1 MDISSLQQQ
10 IDFLTDKVDLINQ
23 NIQFNINTFLTV
35 LAIALAIAGG
45 AAIVLAKYLF
55 NKRFEEEAKKIDE
68 KIKNY
73 VKENPQI
80 RWARGIGTLIWSKMI
95 EGNKYQSKIVIYTIN
110 NISKDLILLSE
121 FNVISGEQKI
131 PITDYEILIV
141 NNQVTVEF
149 IHPNHIGLL
158 INHIEF
164 FMLWQNPI
172 YIEKV

>member
-80 RWARGIGTLIWSKMI
+80 RWSKGMGTLIWTKHI
-95 EGNKYQSKIVIYTIN
+95 QGNEYQSEFVIYVNGEIA
-110 NISKDLILLSE
+110 KDLILLSE
-121 FNVISGEQKI
+121 FNFIVGSKKT
-131 PITDYEILIV
+131 PILDYEIITK
-141 NNQVTVEF
+141 NNEVRVHYK
-149 IHPNHIGLL
+149 HPYTMGMTANK
-158 INHIEF
+158 IEF
-164 FMLWQNPI
+164 FILWQNPI
-172 YIEKV
+172 YI